1 MPKTLKKTTTTPKRS
16 MRRTLPKTP
25 KPVQPSRLQTVLR
38 EIETGKHG
46 PFPYSRDPV
55 YAALQWLPGPA
66 RDTRKSAF
74 ALSILRRQKKEDNA
88 NRKKRGK
95 SRRKRRTNR
104 RRKSRRKK
112 SRKTLRKRKTK
123 RRRRKR

>member
-25 KPVQPSRLQTVLR
+25 KPVQPSRLQTVLS

-74 ALSILRRQKKEDNA
+74 ALSILSRQRKDNA
-88 NRKKRGK
+88 SRKKRGK
-95 SRRKRRTNR
+95 SRRKRRT
-104 RRKSRRKK
+104 
-112 SRKTLRKRKTK
+112 
-123 RRRRKR
+123 